1 MTQHF
6 YVCVKRKR
14 SKLMKSFWLTAWLII
29 LIILGHSVRNS
40 LITSGFCISL
50 PECLFVGW
58 QSICLWPCTR
68 PEHLCDFPQVGF
80 PSLKFVLIFSSQFTK
95 LSLEI
100 SFEKT
105 TKDKIRLIY
114 RVDAHGEIEGNWNPC
129 RGAGKPPLAPS
140 GTTAPLRAQP
150 CEHLM
155 SKCVG
160 WQLHE
165 VHSDGAK
172 QSGLC

>member
-1 MTQHF
+1 MCVWREKEVNLWNHF
-6 YVCVKRKR
+6 DC
-14 SKLMKSFWLTAWLII
+14 LTHHLDNPWT
-29 LIILGHSVRNS
+29 RNF
-40 LITSGFCISL
+40 LITSGCCISL
-50 PECLFVGW
+50 RECLFVGW

-68 PEHLCDFPQVGF
+68 PQHLCDFPQVGF

-95 LSLEI
+95 LSLGI

-114 RVDAHGEIEGNWNPC
+114 RVDAWGNWNPR

-155 SKCVG
+155 SKRVG
-160 WQLHE
+160 RQLHA